1 MADGLMFAC
10 RFDGKGGA
18 QDIDL
23 DEFVAQTGTGSA
35 WAHLDWQDAAA
46 RDWVGRQTW
55 LEESAREAL
64 LEEDT
69 RPRVV
74 EYKDGLL
81 INLRGVNLNDG
92 ADAEDMISIRV
103 WIDAN
108 RVLSTRRRRMR
119 TPAEIHE
126 TLKAGQGPKDCGDF
140 LQRLIERLNF
150 HIVPVVDQLE
160 EDIDIAEEM
169 YVDSVQGYRGEF
181 GALRRR
187 TARIRRYLAP
197 QRDVLERISRLSS
210 SILSDAVRM
219 HIREATDDVTR
230 LLEDL
235 DLARER
241 AMVAQE
247 ELVNR
252 LAQQQNERIYILS
265 LVAAIFL
272 PLSFLTGVFGMN
284 VAGLPGLDDPEAFL
298 LVSGVMLGLAV
309 FILLLFR
316 WRKWL

>member
-1 MADGLMFAC
+1 MAHGLMFAC
-10 RFDGKGGA
+10 SLDGAGGA
-18 QDIDL
+18 RDIDL
-23 DEFVAQTGTGSA
+23 DEFVAQSGAATA

-46 RDWVGRQTW
+46 RDWMSQQTW
-55 LEESAREAL
+55 LNPSVRESL

-74 EYKDGLL
+74 EYEDGLL
-81 INLRGVNLNDG
+81 INLRGVNMNEG

-103 WIDAN
+103 WLDAH
-108 RVLSTRRRRMR
+108 RILSTRRRRML
-119 TPAEIHE
+119 TPREIYE
-126 TLKAGQGPKDCGDF
+126 SFKVGKGPLNCGDF
-140 LQRLIERLNF
+140 LQRLVGRLNE
-150 HIVPVVDQLE
+150 HIGPVVDQLE
-160 EDIDIAEEM
+160 EDIDAAEER
-169 YVDSVQGYRGEF
+169 YVESVQGYRGEF

-197 QRDVLERISRLSS
+197 QRDVLERISRLNSPV
-210 SILSDAVRM
+210 IGDADRM
-219 HIREATDDVTR
+219 HIREAADEVTR

-247 ELVNR
+247 ELTNR
-252 LAQQQNERIYILS
+252 LTQQQNDRIYVLS
-265 LVAAIFL
+265 LVAAVFL

-284 VAGLPGLDDPEAFL
+284 VAGLPGLENPAAFL
-298 LVSGVMLGLAV
+298 LVAGVMAGLAV

>member
-1 MADGLMFAC
+1 MLTPREIYETFKA
-10 RFDGKGGA
+10 GKG
-18 QDIDL
+18 
-23 DEFVAQTGTGSA
+23 
-35 WAHLDWQDAAA
+35 
-46 RDWVGRQTW
+46 
-55 LEESAREAL
+55 
-64 LEEDT
+64 
-69 RPRVV
+69 P
-74 EYKDGLL
+74 
-81 INLRGVNLNDG
+81 LN
-92 ADAEDMISIRV
+92 S
-103 WIDAN
+103 
-108 RVLSTRRRRMR
+108 
-119 TPAEIHE
+119 
-126 TLKAGQGPKDCGDF
+126 GDF
-140 LQRLIERLNF
+140 LQRLVAKLNE

-160 EDIDIAEEM
+160 EDIDVAEER
-169 YVDSVQGYRGEF
+169 YAQSVKGYRGEF

-210 SILSDAVRM
+210 SVLSDADRM

-247 ELVNR
+247 ELTNR
-252 LAQQQNERIYILS
+252 LTQQQNDRIYILS

-284 VAGLPGLDDPEAFL
+284 VAGLPGIENPAAFL
-298 LVSGVMLGLAV
+298 LVSGAMLGLAV
-309 FILLLFR
+309 FIVVLFR